1 MRDEALIKLI
11 QKQSLSSDYTF
22 VITEGEVTWNIIAE
36 GSDTA
41 IKAEQEPSG
50 FVLPSEAEITAEV
63 ARLQTEY
70 DSQQYSRDRAVAYPP
85 MADQLDDI
93 FHNGVAGWKKT
104 IQAVKDTY
112 PKP

>member
-1 MRDEALIKLI
+1 MNYSTMSFDEFIKFD
-11 QKQSLSSDYTF
+11 KAVKSLEPAAKYSANKTNNTLTWISGTQPSD
-22 VITEGEVTWNIIAE
+22 
-36 GSDTA
+36 
-41 IKAEQEPSG
+41 
-50 FVLPSEAEITAEV
+50 SEIDAEIT
-63 ARLQTEY
+63 RLQAEF
-70 DSQQYSRDRAVAYPP
+70 DNAQYARDRATAYPP

>member
-1 MRDEALIKLI
+1 MINLITAL
-11 QKQSLSSDYTF
+11 QSLRPKAEFSIRGAEVEWLDATQTQPSDDEIAT
-22 VITEGEVTWNIIAE
+22 EVT
-36 GSDTA
+36 
-41 IKAEQEPSG
+41 
-50 FVLPSEAEITAEV
+50 
-63 ARLQTEY
+63 RLQAEY
-70 DSQQYSRDRAVAYPP
+70 DNNQYSRDRAQAYPP

>member
-1 MRDEALIKLI
+1 MIDRTHAMTSLRPNANWSMIGTDIIEWTDTTQTQPSDDEIA
-11 QKQSLSSDYTF
+11 TE
-22 VITEGEVTWNIIAE
+22 VI
-36 GSDTA
+36 
-41 IKAEQEPSG
+41 
-50 FVLPSEAEITAEV
+50 
-63 ARLQTEY
+63 RLQAEY
-70 DSQQYSRDRAVAYPP
+70 DNNEYARTRAVAYPP

>member
-1 MRDEALIKLI
+1 MNISKLDALYSLGFNFPVTEFLDGTLELATLDEG
-11 QKQSLSSDYTF
+11 
-22 VITEGEVTWNIIAE
+22 VNEG
-36 GSDTA
+36 
-41 IKAEQEPSG
+41 
-50 FVLPSEAEITAEV
+50 VLPSDAIVDAEV
-63 ARLQTEY
+63 TRLQAEY
-70 DSQQYSRDRAVAYPP
+70 DNAKYARDRATAYPP

>member
-1 MRDEALIKLI
+1 MINEAIVNLVPNSTFIVEDDGSIEWLDEN
-11 QKQSLSSDYTF
+11 QTQPSDAEIAT
-22 VITEGEVTWNIIAE
+22 EVT
-36 GSDTA
+36 
-41 IKAEQEPSG
+41 
-50 FVLPSEAEITAEV
+50 
-63 ARLQTEY
+63 RLQAEY
-70 DSQQYSRDRAVAYPP
+70 DNAKYARDRATAYPP

>member
-1 MRDEALIKLI
+1 MDNLRIDAVRYL
-11 QKQSLSSDYTF
+11 
-22 VITEGEVTWNIIAE
+22 V
-36 GSDTA
+36 GS
-41 IKAEQEPSG
+41 EPS
-50 FVLPSEAEITAEV
+50 FSIDNNNTISNWYSEEIPQPTQAAIDAEIT
-63 ARLQTEY
+63 RLQAEY
-70 DSQQYSRDRAVAYPP
+70 DAAQYARDRAVAYPP

>member
-1 MRDEALIKLI
+1 MINLITAI
-11 QKQSLSSDYTF
+11 QSLCP
-22 VITEGEVTWNIIAE
+22 
-36 GSDTA
+36 
-41 IKAEQEPSG
+41 KAELVIRGTDVEWLDTTQTQPTD
-50 FVLPSEAEITAEV
+50 AEITAEIT
-63 ARLQTEY
+63 RLQAEF
-70 DSQQYSRDRAVAYPP
+70 DNAQYARDRAVAYPP

>member
-1 MRDEALIKLI
+1 MADIAIALR
-11 QKQSLSSDYTF
+11 SLRPTARFSVADTT
-22 VITEGEVTWNIIAE
+22 ITWHSEDVTQP
-36 GSDTA
+36 T
-41 IKAEQEPSG
+41 
-50 FVLPSEAEITAEV
+50 EAEIATEV
-63 ARLQTEY
+63 TRLQDEY
-70 DSQQYSRDRAVAYPP
+70 DNAQYARDRATAYPP

>member
-1 MRDEALIKLI
+1 MTNFKVEALINLRPNAEFMVR
-11 QKQSLSSDYTF
+11 D
-22 VITEGEVTWNIIAE
+22 GELEWL
-36 GSDTA
+36 DTTQT
-41 IKAEQEPSG
+41 KPTDS
-50 FVLPSEAEITAEV
+50 EITAEIT
-63 ARLQTEY
+63 RLQAEF
-70 DSQQYSRDRAVAYPP
+70 DNAQYARDRAVAYPP

>member
-1 MRDEALIKLI
+1 MIGITQAIISLRPEAQLVIRGTGI
-11 QKQSLSSDYTF
+11 EWLSTD
-22 VITEGEVTWNIIAE
+22 IP
-36 GSDTA
+36 
-41 IKAEQEPSG
+41 Q
-50 FVLPSEAEITAEV
+50 PSEAEIATEV
-63 ARLQTEY
+63 TRLQAEY
-70 DSQQYSRDRAVAYPP
+70 DKAQYARDRAEAYPP

>member
-1 MRDEALIKLI
+1 MNHEAIYNTHSNVISISDTEILDANGKEVTID
-11 QKQSLSSDYTF
+11 QSLVDA
-22 VITEGEVTWNIIAE
+22 EVT
-36 GSDTA
+36 
-41 IKAEQEPSG
+41 
-50 FVLPSEAEITAEV
+50 
-63 ARLQTEY
+63 RLQAEY
-70 DSQQYSRDRAVAYPP
+70 DNAQYSRDRALAYPP